1 MEELLDELTQ
11 GIEMRV
17 DQLGREWSVRNEAQS
32 PEDGQKQQKE
42 TSDRLNQ
49 IIMGLPEA
57 DGDFLDGL
65 LIDRQ
70 TAADEERMWFYK
82 SGMADALDILRYLR
96 R

>member
-42 TSDRLNQ
+42 TSDRLN
-49 IIMGLPEA
+49 
-57 DGDFLDGL
+57 
-65 LIDRQ
+65 
-70 TAADEERMWFYK
+70 
-82 SGMADALDILRYLR
+82 
-96 R
+96 

>member
-1 MEELLDELTQ
+1 MEELLDELAQ

-17 DQLGREWSVRNEAQS
+17 DQLGREWSARNENKGL
-32 PEDGQKQQKE
+32 ENGQKRQKE
-42 TSDRLNQ
+42 TSDRLNR

-57 DGDFLDGL
+57 DSDFLDGL

-82 SGMADALDILRYLR
+82 SGLADALDILRYLR